1 MDRRPQPARRSGA
14 VLTIR
19 MPVVPEIV
27 VERQPVLAHGLMAY
41 TVLVVD
47 DEPPIRR
54 FLRTSL
60 VASGYR
66 IVERKTRR
74 RYAAIFG

>member
-1 MDRRPQPARRSGA
+1 
-14 VLTIR
+14 
-19 MPVVPEIV
+19 
-27 VERQPVLAHGLMAY
+27 MAKSL
-41 TVLVVD
+41 TVLVLD

-66 IVERKTRR
+66 VIEAEDAGDALRSLAAEKPDLVILDLGLPDKDGLELIGEIRK
-74 RYAAIFG
+74 I

>member
-1 MDRRPQPARRSGA
+1 
-14 VLTIR
+14 
-19 MPVVPEIV
+19 
-27 VERQPVLAHGLMAY
+27 MAKAL

-60 VASGYR
+60 VASDYR
-66 IVERKTRR
+66 IVE
-74 RYAAIFG
+74 A